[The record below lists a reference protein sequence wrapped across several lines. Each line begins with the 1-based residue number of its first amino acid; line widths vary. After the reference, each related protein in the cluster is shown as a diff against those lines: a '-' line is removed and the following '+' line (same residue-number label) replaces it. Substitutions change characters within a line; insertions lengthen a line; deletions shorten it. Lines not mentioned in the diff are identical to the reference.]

1 MNRRKRVR
9 PSRGVSC
16 MKIIKWLDLHF
27 EEFFMVVFLVLIT
40 VVSLMQVIVR
50 NIEVIPSLTWAEE
63 FCRFCWIGSVF
74 LSLPYTIRNISMLRV
89 CVLLDLLPETVHK
102 LINIATYFITAACRP
117 FWPTTRWMWCPT
129 SWRAERS
136 PPPCSGP
143 CGRYTAPCSSALPG
157 DRPRNPAGNPPHY
170 ALQPEGADHPGTD
183 DAGRGPGGRAGK
195 RMEGGAD

>member
-1 MNRRKRVR
+1 
-9 PSRGVSC
+9 

-102 LINIATYFITAACRP
+102 LINIATYFITAACMALLAYYSVDVVSYLMESGEVSP
-117 FWPTTRWMWCPT
+117 AMQWPHVGGIQHHAHRLC
-129 SWRAERS
+129 
-136 PPPCSGP
+136 
-143 CGRYTAPCSSALPG
+143 PG

-183 DAGRGPGGRAGK
+183 DAGCGPGGRRRQTHG
-195 RMEGGAD
+195 RRG

>member
-1 MNRRKRVR
+1 
-9 PSRGVSC
+9 

-102 LINIATYFITAACRP
+102 LINIATYFITAACMALLAYYSVDVMSYLMENGEVSP
-117 FWPTTRWMWCPT
+117 AMQWPMWAVYSTMLIGFALGIARGIQQGILHIMHFSQKELTTLEQTM
-129 SWRAERS
+129 
-136 PPPCSGP
+136 
-143 CGRYTAPCSSALPG
+143 
-157 DRPRNPAGNPPHY
+157 
-170 ALQPEGADHPGTD
+170 Q
-183 DAGRGPGGRAGK
+183 DAAQEAAAGK

>member
-1 MNRRKRVR
+1 
-9 PSRGVSC
+9 

-102 LINIATYFITAACRP
+102 LINIATYFITAAC
-117 FWPTTRWMWCPT
+117 MALLAYY
-129 SWRAERS
+129 SVDVVSYLMER
-136 PPPCSGP
+136 G
-143 CGRYTAPCSSALPG
+143 
-157 DRPRNPAGNPPHY
+157 
-170 ALQPEGADHPGTD
+170 
-183 DAGRGPGGRAGK
+183 
-195 RMEGGAD
+195 